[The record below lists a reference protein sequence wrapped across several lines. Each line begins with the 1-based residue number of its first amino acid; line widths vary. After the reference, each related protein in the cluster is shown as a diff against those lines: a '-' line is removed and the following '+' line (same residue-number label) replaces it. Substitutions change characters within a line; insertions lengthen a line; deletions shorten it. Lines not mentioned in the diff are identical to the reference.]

1 MTNSLSDSLRKAIAE
16 CGYSNYQLSKL
27 SGVSQAVLSRFTTGE
42 RDITL
47 ETASKLAIVL
57 KAELRISKGR

>member
-1 MTNSLSDSLRKAIAE
+1 MAMSLSEALKLMIEQS
-16 CGYSNYQLSKL
+16 GHSNYQLSKL

-47 ETASKLAIVL
+47 ETASKLASVL

>member
-1 MTNSLSDSLRKAIAE
+1 MTMSLSEALKLMIEQS
-16 CGYSNYQLSKL
+16 GYSNYQLSKL

-42 RDITL
+42 RDVTL
-47 ETASKLAIVL
+47 ETASKLASVL